1 MKGDEHINVE
11 VRRVQQHIMVS
22 IDLRQST
29 STLGAAKSRRENKE
43 HFDSHS
49 RSYISRLS
57 HNVGINSP
65 QLCTRLT
72 HDHTHTYRPET
83 HELILLIIILV
94 SITIDTNFLW
104 FNTGIIGWSKVEVD
118 KIH

>member
-1 MKGDEHINVE
+1 MYTTD
-11 VRRVQQHIMVS
+11 
-22 IDLRQST
+22 T
-29 STLGAAKSRRENKE
+29 
-43 HFDSHS
+43 
-49 RSYISRLS
+49 RS
-57 HNVGINSP
+57 
-65 QLCTRLT
+65 
-72 HDHTHTYRPET
+72 HTHTYRPET